1 MNEPTREPDLCQR
14 SMSDF
19 FHDEVSRTAAELKSR
34 APVDAQAYLAE
45 LLVRFASTE
54 RLYEVRDGRHTE
66 EPLAFMLKRALD
78 LDEDGRFR
86 TLKHLGDTAL
96 FTSGV
101 FPERVERRGVELDY
115 YIRMGGMAYSNVA
128 SLASHRPRGHGFA
141 GLYNQ
146 LAEHFRDLVTV
157 LWEVADSTRATT
169 TTGLLDLYRKW
180 EQTKSDRIARKLT
193 KNGFILGPN
202 GRPCEC

>member
-1 MNEPTREPDLCQR
+1 MTEPTRDTDLCQR
-14 SMSDF
+14 SMTDF
-19 FHDEVSRTAAELKSR
+19 FHDEVARTATELKSR
-34 APVDAQAYLAE
+34 VPTDAQLYLAD
-45 LLVRFASTE
+45 LLVRFASTD
-54 RLYEVRDGRHTE
+54 RVYEKRDGKYEE

-78 LDEDGRFR
+78 EDEDGRIR
-86 TLKHLGDTAL
+86 TLRHMGDVAL

-128 SLASHRPRGHGFA
+128 TLATHRPRALGFA

-169 TTGLLDLYRKW
+169 TVGLLELYRKW
-180 EQTKSDRIARKLT
+180 EQTRSDRIARKLT
-193 KNGFILGPN
+193 KSGFILGPN